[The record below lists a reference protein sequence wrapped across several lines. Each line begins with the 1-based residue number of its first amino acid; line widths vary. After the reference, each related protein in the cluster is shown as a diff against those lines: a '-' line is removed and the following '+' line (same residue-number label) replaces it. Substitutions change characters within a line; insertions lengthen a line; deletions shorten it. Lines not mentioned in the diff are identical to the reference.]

1 MSTEKSIA
9 KYEGRDQTLQTNTG
23 RVGAL
28 VGMAAANLRNV
39 NSDDDGIR
47 GKLSDM
53 GLVQMAADE
62 YLMECASLGV
72 LPTVRGVAG
81 KLGLTRQTLYHHA
94 KRNPDSQFAKWFEE
108 FTDLCGELTMQAAL
122 EGSVNV
128 VAAIFTTKA
137 RYGWRDNFSVE
148 ITNTDDPLG
157 ERPSPEAIAAKWA
170 EVGDL
175 LDD

>member
-1 MSTEKSIA
+1 MSIEKSIA

-53 GLVQMAADE
+53 GLVKMATDE

-94 KRNPDSQFAKWFEE
+94 KRNPDSQFAQWLEE
-108 FTDLCGELTMQAAL
+108 FSDLCGELTMQAAL

-128 VAAIFTTKA
+128 VAAIFTAKA
-137 RYGWRDNFSVE
+137 RFGWRDNFSVE

-157 ERPSPEAIAAKWA
+157 ERASADAIIAKWSD
-170 EVGDL
+170 VGGMPD
-175 LDD
+175 